1 MPRRR
6 QTKKGKLNPIDVRS
20 QKDVGAFEGLLGKG
34 PLTIV
39 LVYADWCGHCQTFK
53 QNMWNEVSSMPNKTI
68 NTASVH
74 YDMVDKTSVKNA
86 KIDGY
91 PSLLLLGTDK
101 KPATFKGESGQT
113 NAMPTPE
120 SIEEL
125 KNMVNTPVNT
135 PVVNANS
142 VATNVVNNAKS
153 PVNNI
158 PTNGNNINANVNSI
172 GNNSGITVNE
182 EAPVNNN
189 ATVVT
194 NSKNNIFSKS
204 VNTYEPQSADLLA
217 VPDSTNDVSRTSALP
232 QSEVAVNRNKVGGGQ
247 RGGSETLMSALLR
260 ITAEAGHAGA
270 LLLAATEYADL
281 GKRFTRRFKKRSKKT
296 AKRKQRR

>member
-6 QTKKGKLNPIDVRS
+6 QTKKGKLNPVDVRS
-20 QKDVGAFEGLLGKG
+20 QTDVGAFEGLLGKG

-53 QNMWNEVSSMPNKTI
+53 QNMWNQVSSMPNKNI

-91 PSLLLLGTDK
+91 PSLLLVGTDK

-120 SIEEL
+120 SMEQLE
-125 KNMVNTPVNT
+125 NMVNTPVST

-142 VATNVVNNAKS
+142 VATNVVNNAKT
-153 PVNNI
+153 PVNSTVK
-158 PTNGNNINANVNSI
+158 TNSEM
-172 GNNSGITVNE
+172 TVNE
-182 EAPVNNN
+182 EISVNTNPS
-189 ATVVT
+189 VVT
-194 NSKNNIFSKS
+194 NSKNNIFSKN
-204 VNTYEPQSADLLA
+204 VNSYEPQNADLLA
-217 VPDSTNDVSRTSALP
+217 VPDSSSDVPRNSVLA
-232 QSEVAVNRNKVGGGQ
+232 QSEVRRKVGGGQ
-247 RGGSETLMSALLR
+247 RGGSETLLAALTR
-260 ITAEAGHAGA
+260 ITMEAGHAGA
-270 LLLAATEYADL
+270 LLLAASEYADL
-281 GKRFTRRFKKRSKKT
+281 GKRFTRRMKKRSKKT